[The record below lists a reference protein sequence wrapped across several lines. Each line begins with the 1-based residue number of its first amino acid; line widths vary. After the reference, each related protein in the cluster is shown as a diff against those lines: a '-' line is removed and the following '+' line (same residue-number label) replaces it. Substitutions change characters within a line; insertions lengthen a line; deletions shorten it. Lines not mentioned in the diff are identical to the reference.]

1 MMIAVVIAVTSGLN
15 WALRRIT
22 APGLRLPAVEG

>member
-1 MMIAVVIAVTSGLN
+1 VIAVTSGLN